1 MCPHMQTQ
9 THTQAYQNK
18 NKEIGAGK
26 MVKSTTLHQVVAA
39 HAFNPGTQEEEAG
52 GAK

>member
-18 NKEIGAGK
+18 NKGWEDGYEHQ
-26 MVKSTTLHQVVAA
+26 LHQVVAA
-39 HAFNPGTQEEEAG
+39 HTFNPGTQEEEAG
-52 GAK
+52 GTK